1 MKTPIEIID
10 KMIVYF
16 DMENSIYKY
25 ETISVIMFKS
35 IIRDLKERIEKECGW
50 IGVGDRLPPP

>member
-35 IIRDLKERIEKECGW
+35 IIHELKERIEKEC
-50 IGVGDRLPPP
+50 